1 MISMQDHLKELL
13 AKLEKKFPRG
23 SATCSKSHLKM
34 ALYDWNK
41 EKNWNNKNT
50 FIYSFED
57 KGYIFY
63 SFTTKEPRHCTIR
76 HFFVLEEFRG
86 QGIGR
91 KIIEMVKT
99 HMRMRSVKRF
109 RFFCNKP
116 AVEFYTKLG
125 FKYLGE
131 SKQGL
136 PFVYCDRDT
145 LKSIKDKK
153 QLVKLFKQY

>member
-1 MISMQDHLKELL
+1 MQEHLKKLL
-13 AKLEKKFPRG
+13 VQLEEKYPKG

-41 EKNWNNKNT
+41 EKNWDNRNCFVYNL
-50 FIYSFED
+50 ED

-76 HFFVLEEFRG
+76 HFFVLEEARG
-86 QGIGR
+86 KGLGR
-91 KIIEMVKT
+91 KIIEMVKK
-99 HMRMRSVKRF
+99 HMKMRSVKRF

-116 AVEFYTKLG
+116 AIEFYTKLG

-153 QLVKLFKQY
+153 QLEKLFKVY

>member
-1 MISMQDHLKELL
+1 MQQRLKELL
-13 AKLEKKFPRG
+13 KQLEQKYPKG
-23 SATCSKSHLKM
+23 SSTCSKSHLKM

-41 EKNWNNKNT
+41 EKAWDNKNC
-50 FIYSFED
+50 FVHD
-57 KGYIFY
+57 LDGKGYIFY
-63 SFTTKEPRHCTIR
+63 SFTTREPKHCTIR
-76 HFFVLEEFRG
+76 HLFVLEECRK
-86 QGIGR
+86 QGIG
-91 KIIEMVKT
+91 KKLIDLIKT
-99 HMRMRSVKRF
+99 HMKMRSIKRF

-145 LKSIKDKK
+145 LKPVQDKK
-153 QLVKLFKQY
+153 QLAKLYRVY

>member
-1 MISMQDHLKELL
+1 MQKHLDELL
-13 AKLEKKFPRG
+13 NQLEKKYPRG
-23 SATCSKSHLKM
+23 SAVCSKSHLKM

-41 EKNWNNKNT
+41 EKNWDNNNC
-50 FIYSFED
+50 FIYNQND

-63 SFTTKEPRHCTIR
+63 SFTTKDPKHCTIR
-76 HFFVLEEFRG
+76 HFFVLEEYRG

-91 KIIEMVKT
+91 KIIDMVKI
-99 HMRMRSVKRF
+99 HMRMRGVKRF

-116 AVEFYTKLG
+116 AVGFYTKLG
-125 FKYLGE
+125 FSYLGQ

-153 QLVKLFKQY
+153 QLSKLAVVF